1 MDFTDYILSQRLL
14 YQIREQRG
22 GTYSIRFNSSVSIK
36 DKGRSESEIT
46 FKTRPDLYRVL
57 VGDLDDVVSVFCAEG
72 PTTKELEE
80 AKKWLVKNERE
91 SQARKSKVMTHLNSK
106 VVNYVRNGVD
116 PNMDLVSAYES
127 ITAEDVRKVAEK
139 LTNGNILTTIY
150 TEE

>member
-1 MDFTDYILSQRLL
+1 M
-14 YQIREQRG
+14 
-22 GTYSIRFNSSVSIK
+22 
-36 DKGRSESEIT
+36 
-46 FKTRPDLYRVL
+46 
-57 VGDLDDVVSVFCAEG
+57 SVFCAEG

-80 AKKWLVKNERE
+80 ARKWLVKNERE

-139 LTNGNILTTIY
+139 LTSGNILTTIY